1 MRLAFKRLKTSP
13 KTMVSATAR
22 GLSGAIGFPASRSCW
37 VNANRECPLL
47 ETRPWNNGHGHWFQR
62 REVWN
67 QRNPA
72 TFWFRKLWK
81 HLQLF
86 GCFSQ
91 MLHVWN
97 MYLQNWVIF
106 RVNVGKYSSTME
118 CLGLFN
124 QISLESFGE
133 KHPDFSIRKRRGKDT
148 GNICGR
154 GNPGNPGVLESRPGS
169 ANSMLNSH
177 KKQKTTTG
185 FTSRWRNLD
194 LKKFQPEFSKLMTFI
209 THDGSGWCW

>member
-1 MRLAFKRLKTSP
+1 
-13 KTMVSATAR
+13 
-22 GLSGAIGFPASRSCW
+22 
-37 VNANRECPLL
+37 
-47 ETRPWNNGHGHWFQR
+47 
-62 REVWN
+62 
-67 QRNPA
+67 
-72 TFWFRKLWK
+72 
-81 HLQLF
+81 
-86 GCFSQ
+86 
-91 MLHVWN
+91 MLHGAGKFTYIWAS
-97 MYLQNWVIF
+97 F

-185 FTSRWRNLD
+185 FTSR
-194 LKKFQPEFSKLMTFI
+194 
-209 THDGSGWCW
+209 